1 MSGALFRGVCY
12 PSSDAAKQQACS
24 AASFSWGSGA
34 SAFSQECASTTFTG
48 PAMSICLRENGGA
61 CQAYSMQYPVMP
73 ECDYHGG
80 VDLALEWMYLV
91 LPAIVALWGIKR
103 LIGIFS
109 TNRED
114 A

>member
-1 MSGALFRGVCY
+1 
-12 PSSDAAKQQACS
+12 
-24 AASFSWGSGA
+24 
-34 SAFSQECASTTFTG
+34 
-48 PAMSICLRENGGA
+48 
-61 CQAYSMQYPVMP
+61 MP